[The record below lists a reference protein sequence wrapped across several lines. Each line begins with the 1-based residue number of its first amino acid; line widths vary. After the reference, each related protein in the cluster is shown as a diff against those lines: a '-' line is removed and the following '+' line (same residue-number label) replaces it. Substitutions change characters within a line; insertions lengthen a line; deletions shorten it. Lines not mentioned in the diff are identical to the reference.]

1 MVKQYRA
8 KTRKPKMRKTKGKK
22 PTRKINL
29 GKKKKTMRKRR
40 RNGGGPNMGDTR
52 RKAAIVLQS
61 IARRNKSNKATRSLK
76 KQNSLDKQFE
86 GIAAAAHAGEMRHE
100 ENFKRLMENKAKEP
114 KAMATIKSF
123 VRRKKARKSRTN

>member
-29 GKKKKTMRKRR
+29 GKMKKKNKTMRKRR
-40 RNGGGPNMGDTR
+40 RNGGAPNMGDTR
-52 RKAAIVLQS
+52 RKAAIMLQS
-61 IARRNKSNKATRSLK
+61 IARRNKSNKETRSLK

-86 GIAAAAHAGEMRHE
+86 GIAAAARDGA
-100 ENFKRLMENKAKEP
+100 KAQDEYYNGLK
-114 KAMATIKSF
+114 KSKKTLESY
-123 VRRKKARKSRTN
+123 VRRRNARKSRKN

>member
-40 RNGGGPNMGDTR
+40 HNGGAPTTR
-52 RKAAIVLQS
+52 GQTQKKAATMIQS
-61 IARRNKSNKATRSLK
+61 LARRMKSVKERDSLK
-76 KQNSLDKQFE
+76 IKRRERISSLRL
-86 GIAAAAHAGEMRHE
+86 IW
-100 ENFKRLMENKAKEP
+100 KRL
-114 KAMATIKSF
+114 
-123 VRRKKARKSRTN
+123 V

>member
-40 RNGGGPNMGDTR
+40 RNGGAPTPN
-52 RKAAIVLQS
+52 I
-61 IARRNKSNKATRSLK
+61 
-76 KQNSLDKQFE
+76 LDNPDLWT
-86 GIAAAAHAGEMRHE
+86 IITAAARDGA
-100 ENFKRLMENKAKEP
+100 KAQDEYHNELE
-114 KAMATIKSF
+114 KSRKTLLSY
-123 VRRKKARKSRTN
+123 VRSRNARKTSKSPNSPQN